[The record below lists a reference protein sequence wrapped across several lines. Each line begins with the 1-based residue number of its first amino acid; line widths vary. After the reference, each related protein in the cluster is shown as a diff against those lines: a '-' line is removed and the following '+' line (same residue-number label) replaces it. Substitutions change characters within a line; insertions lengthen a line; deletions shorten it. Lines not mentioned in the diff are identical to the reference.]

1 MKPRRIVTSLLAL
14 VIVLSTALAFSQS
27 GGGYNANS
35 SAGNYGLSAWA
46 IDNQRVA
53 SQFNYNIPST
63 FNSGMGG
70 TYTFPAEACFEA
82 VHAGVRGV
90 QPFNANASVN
100 IIDAVSA
107 NTETVTETAPTLT
120 SSTCTINMSPANSHY
135 SFNLRSGTCGLRE
148 ALNDLG
154 GKAGTVIV
162 DQKFYDDGC
171 TAATITT
178 AATVGGTLQ
187 ANQLINDISGTGPA
201 WYNLQPST
209 LTALAVP
216 TASANLTCAAT
227 AGLVCQSATTGGTW
241 PNSAEV
247 AGDIYIDALGG
258 WSVASVTHTL
268 TPSAS
273 GTNVLQYN
281 SPAASTGAY
290 GWLPWGGLTYNSAA
304 YVLPVTASNCTLST
318 TFTAYPVCAIG
329 SAATMLGPVTTTSL
343 IPQSGGIA
351 AAYNPNPQSH
361 TTFAY
366 RPSQRPGYGFQLN
379 YGPFTAT
386 PALTAGQ
393 LGVVGTVQLPTGF
406 LQNLG
411 IGGTVRF
418 SFDVTAT
425 PSTGGTATGIDVE
438 IGDIT
443 DFSTGTPLIICKL
456 AGDITATGTAAIKY
470 HEECDWTVN
479 AIGTTGTIMP
489 GGFGIEQVSAQG
501 TIGNPYIEGSTAA
514 ITADVL
520 DQDAVFFVF
529 LQTSGAESTTPPQM
543 QDLKI
548 EVLNN

>member
-1 MKPRRIVTSLLAL
+1 MNSRRIVSTLLA
-14 VIVLSTALAFSQS
+14 IVLLFTAAAFSQL
-27 GGGYNANS
+27 GGQGANPGA
-35 SAGNYGLSAWA
+35 AGQYGLTAWA
-46 IDNQRVA
+46 LDNQRVA
-53 SQFNYNIPST
+53 SQYNYYIPST
-63 FNSGMGG
+63 LNSGLGG
-70 TYTFPAEACFEA
+70 TFTFPASACQNA
-82 VHAGVRGV
+82 IYKGVYGFN
-90 QPFNANASVN
+90 PFNVNATVLVS
-100 IIDAVSA
+100 DDVSA
-107 NTETVTETAPTLT
+107 NTETVALT
-120 SSTCTINMSPANSHY
+120 SITYLGSNCTLALSTANTHY
-135 SFNLRSGTCGLRE
+135 SFRLRSGTCGLRE
-148 ALNDLG
+148 ALNDLN
-154 GKAGTVIV
+154 GKAGTVVV

-187 ANQLINDISGTGPA
+187 ANQLINDISGNGAP
-201 WYNLQPST
+201 WYSLQPST

-216 TASANLTCAAT
+216 TASASLTCATT

-247 AGDIYIDALGG
+247 AGDIYVDALGG
-258 WSVASVTHTL
+258 WSAASVTHTL

-273 GTNVLQYN
+273 GTNVLQFN

-304 YVLPVTASNCTLST
+304 YVLPVTAANCTLST

-329 SAATMLGPVTTTSL
+329 SNATITAPVTTTSL
-343 IPQSGGIA
+343 IPQAGGIA

-366 RPSQRPGYGFQLN
+366 RPSQRPGYQIQLN
-379 YGPFTAT
+379 YGPFTAC

-393 LGVVGTVQLPTGF
+393 SCVVGTVQLPTGF
-406 LQNLG
+406 LQTLG
-411 IGGTVRF
+411 IGGTARF

-438 IGDIT
+438 IGDVT
-443 DFSTGTPLIICKL
+443 DFTTGTPLIICKL
-456 AGDITATGTAAIKY
+456 AGDITTSGTAAIKY

-479 AIGTTGTIMP
+479 AIGTTGSLMP

-501 TIGNPYIEGSTAA
+501 TIGNPYVEGSTAA
-514 ITADVL
+514 TTADIL

-529 LQTSGAESTTPPQM
+529 LQTSAAESTTPPQM

-548 EVLNN
+548 EILNN